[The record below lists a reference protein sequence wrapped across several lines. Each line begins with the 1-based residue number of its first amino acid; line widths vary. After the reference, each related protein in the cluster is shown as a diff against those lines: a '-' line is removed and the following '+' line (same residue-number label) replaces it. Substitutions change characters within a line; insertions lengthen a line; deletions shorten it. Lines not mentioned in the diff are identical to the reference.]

1 MSALSRR
8 TLSSQGVDHGST
20 VDAGRGRSPTRRW
33 QPGGRRPGPDCQSR
47 SSRTPVRC
55 GIWTTSP
62 VALLGVGDGEV
73 AHEDEDRAQEQGAG
87 QQGADGRPAVAPV
100 LGQVVAD
107 RRAVRLGEDGGESEC
122 QHRVRGVCRAG
133 ETAARAPRSSCRAV
147 LTAMRPAKSRVERQ
161 EPTSSFSAVRSPAVG
176 PKGEGEQVG
185 QPVPGLAPWV
195 KTLWVDRARS
205 LSDQPP
211 KTSVST
217 VVKDQKDTGVVGHVV
232 GAKGAD
238 VPPER
243 IELPT
248 PSLGRR
254 RSIH

>member
-1 MSALSRR
+1 M
-8 TLSSQGVDHGST
+8 QGEDDPRLAGGSLGA
-20 VDAGRGRSPTRRW
+20 VGRGQTVSHAAAERLCVWAFERLRRCAA
-33 QPGGRRPGPDCQSR
+33 GD
-47 SSRTPVRC
+47 V
-55 GIWTTSP
+55 
-62 VALLGVGDGEV
+62 VGVGDGEV
-73 AHEDEDRAQEQGAG
+73 AHEDEDRAEEQGAG
-87 QQGADGRPAVAPV
+87 QQGADGQPAVAPG

-107 RRAVRLGEDGGESEC
+107 RRAERLGEDGGESAR

-133 ETAARAPRSSCRAV
+133 VTAARAPRSSCRAV
-147 LTAMRPAKSRVERQ
+147 LTVMRPAKSSAARQ
-161 EPTSSFSAVRSPAVG
+161 EPTSRFSAVRSPAVG
-176 PKGEGEQVG
+176 PKGEGEHVG

-205 LSDQPP
+205 LWYQQP
-211 KTSVST
+211 KTNLST
-217 VVKDQKDTGVVGHVV
+217 VVKTTVLRIRKTRGGRPRCRC
-232 GAKGAD
+232 KGAD